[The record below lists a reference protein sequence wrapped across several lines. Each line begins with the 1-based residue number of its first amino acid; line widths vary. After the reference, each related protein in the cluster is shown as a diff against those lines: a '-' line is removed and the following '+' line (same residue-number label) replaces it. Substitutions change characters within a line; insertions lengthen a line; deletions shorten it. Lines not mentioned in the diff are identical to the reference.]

1 MNENSGYKILAV
13 DDSPVNLGI
22 INSVLSREDYLVFT
36 AENGPDAR
44 KAAEKE
50 IPDLILLDIMMPGED
65 GFEVIRHL
73 KSNPKTSGIPVIF
86 LTGVSEI
93 DSKVKGFNL
102 GAVDYILKPFH
113 PKEVLARVQIHL
125 RLSAATNS
133 LIKSQAQKLKQLK
146 KAQKELLI
154 RPDHL
159 PEAKFGVNFNTLHEA
174 GGDFYDVL
182 PISKNIFGYCVADF
196 SGHDI
201 STSYLTASMKAL
213 LKQNCTHLFQPHESI
228 KLINEVLVEIL
239 PEGKYLTSVYARLN
253 RRSRQLTIISA
264 AHPPALFIP
273 HEGEAKFI
281 KLDGDILGMFKDAVF
296 GNRTI
301 SVNQKDRIFLYS
313 DGLIE
318 KSDKVWTKGLN
329 ALLEACEESRNH
341 PISKAPEIIKELM
354 FKNVTPP
361 EDDVVIMGIEV

>member
-1 MNENSGYKILAV
+1 MNDNSGYKILAV

-22 INSVLSREDYLVFT
+22 INSVLSKEDYIVFT

-44 KAAEKE
+44 KIAEKE
-50 IPDLILLDIMMPGED
+50 APDLILLDIMMPGED
-65 GFEVIRHL
+65 GFEVIRQL
-73 KSNPKTSGIPVIF
+73 KTNPKTSGIAVIF

-125 RLSAATNS
+125 KLSAATNS
-133 LIKSQAQKLKQLK
+133 LIKAQAQKLKQVK

-154 RPDHL
+154 LPESL
-159 PEAKFGVNFNTLHEA
+159 PEANFGVSFNALHEA

-213 LKQNCTHLFQPHESI
+213 LKQNCTHLFQPQESI
-228 KLINEVLVEIL
+228 KMINEVLVEIL

-264 AHPPALFIP
+264 AHPPALFVP
-273 HEGEAKFI
+273 FQGEARFI

-296 GNRTI
+296 GSRTI
-301 SVNQKDRIFLYS
+301 TVNKNDRIFLYS

-318 KSDKVWTKGLN
+318 KAGSVWTKGLN
-329 ALLEACEESRNH
+329 SLIEFSDESRKH
-341 PISKAPEIIKELM
+341 HISKAPEVIKNLM
-354 FKNVTPP
+354 FESVTPP

>member
-1 MNENSGYKILAV
+1 MNGNSGYKILAV

-22 INSVLSREDYLVFT
+22 INSVLSKEDYIVFT
-36 AENGPDAR
+36 AENGPKAR
-44 KAAEKE
+44 EIAERE
-50 IPDLILLDIMMPGED
+50 VPDLILLDIMMPEED
-65 GFEVIRHL
+65 GFEVITQL
-73 KSNPKTSGIPVIF
+73 KTNPKTSGISVIF
-86 LTGVSEI
+86 ITGVSEI
-93 DSKVKGFNL
+93 DAKVKGFAL

-125 RLSAATNS
+125 KLSAATNS
-133 LIKSQAQKLKQLK
+133 LIKAQAQKLKQVK

-154 RPDHL
+154 LPKSL
-159 PEAKFGVNFNTLHEA
+159 PEANFGVSFNSLHEA

-196 SGHDI
+196 SGHDL

-228 KLINEVLVEIL
+228 KMINEVLVEIL

-264 AHPPALFIP
+264 GHPPALFIP
-273 HEGEAKFI
+273 FNGEPQFI
-281 KLDGDILGMFKDAVF
+281 KLEGDILGMFKDAVF
-296 GNRTI
+296 GCKTMQ
-301 SVNQKDRIFLYS
+301 VNSKDRIFLYS

-318 KSDKVWTKGLN
+318 KSNSVWTKGLD
-329 ALLEACEESRNH
+329 ALMHFSKETRKH
-341 PISKAPEIIKELM
+341 HISQAPEIIKELM
-354 FKNVTPP
+354 FKDNKGP
-361 EDDVVIMGIEV
+361 EDDVVIVGIEV